1 MRGTAQPSTSR
12 TVPVTEELNAHG
24 LLALPWATALYLE
37 PAWQE
42 GGELAVPSMCGVSIP
57 VGALPRPWVQHPHPL
72 SPHSSY

>member
-42 GGELAVPSMCGVSIP
+42 GGELAMPNVWCEHPSG
-57 VGALPRPWVQHPHPL
+57 GTAKALGPT
-72 SPHSSY
+72 SPSPFPP